1 MIHTRINDLLQI
13 KYPLFQG
20 GMAWIADADLASSV
34 SEAGGL
40 GIIAAGN
47 ADGDYVRREIRKAK
61 ELTGKPFGVNIMLLS
76 PHADEVAKVVAEENV
91 KVVTT
96 GAGNPSKYM
105 ELWKE
110 RGITVIPVVASK
122 AMAKMMER
130 SGADALIAEGG
141 ESGGHVG
148 DTTTMVLLPMIS
160 DSVSIPV
167 IGAGGIADEREAAA
181 SFILGA
187 EGIQMGTA
195 FLAAKEC
202 NIHPVYKEKII
213 KAGDRATM
221 VTGKRLGHPVRS
233 LRTSFARRYR
243 EAEYS
248 SASDEEL
255 EKLGVG
261 ALRKAV
267 KDGDEENGCFLSG
280 QAAYYVNEIKSAK
293 DIVEE
298 IMKGCERIMREGFS
312 KWLE

>member
-76 PHADEVAKVVAEENV
+76 PHADEVAKVVAEEKV

-105 ELWKE
+105 ELWKK

>member
-76 PHADEVAKVVAEENV
+76 PHADEVAKVVAEEKV

-233 LRTSFARRYR
+233 LSTSFARRYR

>member
-1 MIHTRINDLLQI
+1 
-13 KYPLFQG
+13 
-20 GMAWIADADLASSV
+20 MAWIADADLASSV

-76 PHADEVAKVVAEENV
+76 PHADEVAKVVAEEKV